1 MRFRLELVGGPFD
14 ALAGLYLQCE
24 PFELPASVRVGYCR
38 GAGQCATDACPDR
51 RHPAYWL
58 EVESEYMPPD
68 TVPYERRVVDVE
80 AGRAVYAIGGLL
92 PVDSAV
98 AGDELPMVEQE
109 HPLVTARVP
118 DTAAGLVAAIVRA
131 RREWSPR
138 AATPGLSLEAFTLA
152 WESWA
157 PDRAPTI
164 WQLDGVSLWSFP
176 LRAATE

>member
-1 MRFRLELVGGPFD
+1 MTFRLELVGGPFD
-14 ALAGLYLQCE
+14 ALAGLYLRCE
-24 PFELPASVRVGYCR
+24 PFELPTSVRVGYCR

-58 EVESEYMPPD
+58 EVESDYMPPD
-68 TVPYERRVVDVE
+68 TVPYERQVVDVE

-118 DTAAGLVAAIVRA
+118 DTAAGLLDAIERA
-131 RREWSPR
+131 RREWLPSPAR
-138 AATPGLSLEAFTLA
+138 ALP
-152 WESWA
+152 
-157 PDRAPTI
+157 I
-164 WQLDGVSLWSFP
+164 WGDEYTRQLDELLRQFP
-176 LRAATE
+176 VRKPDVRPIVDLLVT